1 MTEAARK
8 KKQPLILT
16 DAGAIWPARVGK
28 STIKKEKEEAMKET
42 ERKTELVKRNNARVL
57 AAMGV
62 APKPSIKKEEKE
74 QADLDSLFQK
84 LSRLKA
90 EKTKIQWEREEALKE
105 ASRINDQ
112 IRETKEDISDAV
124 WKNPNLRFKSL
135 PNVGFTYSID

>member
-28 STIKKEKEEAMKET
+28 STIKKEKEKAMKET

-90 EKTKIQWEREEALKE
+90 EVKETVEE
-105 ASRINDQ
+105 I
-112 IRETKEDISDAV
+112 TDAI
-124 WKNPNLRFKSL
+124 WKNPNLRYTPL
-135 PNVGFTYSID
+135 PNSGFTYSLGKYNMQWE

>member
-1 MTEAARK
+1 
-8 KKQPLILT
+8 
-16 DAGAIWPARVGK
+16 
-28 STIKKEKEEAMKET
+28 MKEA

-62 APKPSIKKEEKE
+62 APKPSIKKEEKA
-74 QADLDSLFQK
+74 QADLDILFQK

-90 EKTKIQWEREEALKE
+90 EKTKIQWEREEAMKE

-112 IRETKEDISDAV
+112 IRETKEDISDVV

-135 PNVGFTYSID
+135 PNVGFTCSID

>member
-62 APKPSIKKEEKE
+62 APKPSIKKEEKA

-90 EKTKIQWEREEALKE
+90 EVKETVEE
-105 ASRINDQ
+105 I
-112 IRETKEDISDAV
+112 TDAI
-124 WKNPNLRFKSL
+124 WKNPNLRYTPL
-135 PNVGFTYSID
+135 PNSGFTYSIGKYNMQWE

>member
-16 DAGAIWPARVGK
+16 DVGAIWPARVGK

-135 PNVGFTYSID
+135 PHVGFTYSID